1 MGKETESSDQK
12 AEKHWWEV
20 ANRWWSLTIKGILGL
35 ATFSAAIFI
44 MFLFYDVLFHRLVV
58 ILPISVPKDME
69 EKGYTPDVAARHLR
83 DAMNRYFVDA
93 RTSAAGSGLA
103 LHSDLP
109 DFVVPT
115 VGLSFDAI
123 VAHVRTFL
131 RIERRQNISGEI
143 TSVDEKLRLRL
154 RKNAAVI
161 HDSPEGA
168 DAKDLEAL
176 FDQAAPVIFA
186 ATDPYFEAV
195 HKSDENPE
203 AARDL
208 ARKII
213 ADRSPSDWN
222 VLWAHSLLGL
232 LHDQKNNT
240 NGAVEEY
247 GWAFEHKPSFAIA
260 HLNLGNVYLKRG
272 TAHKDNGQREDAIN
286 DFRSA
291 IREFRSAIHIDPERG
306 LTHLNLGNVLVKLDD
321 VLGQTDKTAAGC
333 EYLEAIVKSHQAVM
347 SNPRSAAAH
356 QLLGTAL
363 KNKEW
368 IENALK
374 NKNTGRVETANC
386 ISSSVSPK
394 GVLSY
399 KNVLNNFNKRND
411 LNYLDKYDTD
421 VAEYQQAVALSP
433 KDAGFRYDL
442 GVALLQRG
450 QVQKSIDE
458 LQKALEC
465 RVEISEVQGDS
476 DEVKAEISRKLDEA
490 LDQALDVKGEE

>member
-1 MGKETESSDQK
+1 MGKETESSNQK
-12 AEKHWWEV
+12 DKKHWWEV
-20 ANRWWSLTIKGILGL
+20 ANLWWNLTVKGILGL
-35 ATFSAAIFI
+35 ATFSAVIFI
-44 MFLFYDVLFHRLVV
+44 MLLFYDVLFHRLVV

-83 DAMNRYFVDA
+83 DAMNRYVVDA

-115 VGLSFDAI
+115 VGLSFEAQI
-123 VAHVRTFL
+123 RTFL

-143 TSVDEKLRLRL
+143 TSADQKLRLRL
-154 RKNAAVI
+154 RKNTDFI
-161 HDSPEGA
+161 HESREGV
-168 DAKDLEAL
+168 DAKDPEAL
-176 FDQAAPVIFA
+176 FDQAAPIVFA
-186 ATDPYFEAV
+186 ATDPYFVAV
-195 HKSDENPE
+195 HKFDENPE

-208 ARKII
+208 AKMII
-213 ADRSPSDWN
+213 ADRPPSDWN
-222 VLWAHSLLGL
+222 VVWAHSLLGL

-240 NGAVEEY
+240 NGAIEEY
-247 GWAFEHKPSFAIA
+247 GWAFEHKPGFAIA
-260 HLNLGNVYLKRG
+260 HLNLGNVYLKLG
-272 TAHKDNGQREDAIN
+272 TTYEDKGQREDAIN
-286 DFRSA
+286 AFRNA

-306 LTHLNLGNVLVKLDD
+306 LVHLNLGNVLVKLDD
-321 VLGQTDKTAAGC
+321 VLGGTDKTAAGC
-333 EYLEAIVKSHQAVM
+333 EYLEAIVKSRQAVV

-368 IENALK
+368 VETTLK
-374 NKNTGRVETANC
+374 NKNTGMVETANC

-421 VAEYQQAVALSP
+421 IAEYQQAVALSP
-433 KDAGFRYDL
+433 TDAGFHYDL

-476 DEVKAEISRKLDEA
+476 DELKAEISRKLDEA
-490 LDQALDVKGEE
+490 LDQALDMKGEE